1 MGKENE
7 KSYLMTIEKRIKELK
22 EQREDLSLKLNEAN
36 GIVNQ
41 LTTNIVSINGA
52 IKELELIID
61 NIPTCDKV

>member
-1 MGKENE
+1 MGKE
-7 KSYLMTIEKRIKELK
+7 IEKRIKELK

-61 NIPTCDKV
+61 NIPTGDKG

>member
-1 MGKENE
+1 MGKENK

-61 NIPTCDKV
+61 NIPTGDKG

>member
-1 MGKENE
+1 MGKE
-7 KSYLMTIEKRIKELK
+7 IEKRIKELK

-61 NIPTCDKV
+61 NIPTCDKG

>member
-1 MGKENE
+1 MGKENK

-61 NIPTCDKV
+61 NIPTCDKG

>member
-1 MGKENE
+1 MGKE
-7 KSYLMTIEKRIKELK
+7 IEKRIKELK
-22 EQREDLSLKLNEAN
+22 EQREDLSLKLNKAN

-61 NIPTCDKV
+61 NIPTCDKG

>member
-61 NIPTCDKV
+61 NIPTCDKG